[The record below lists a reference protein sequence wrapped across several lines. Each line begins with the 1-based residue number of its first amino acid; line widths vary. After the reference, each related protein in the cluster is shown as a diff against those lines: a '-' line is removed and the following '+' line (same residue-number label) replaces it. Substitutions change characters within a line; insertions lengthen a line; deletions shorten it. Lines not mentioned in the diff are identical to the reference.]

1 LGGLLDMSGMT
12 IYQLD
17 EDQGAL
23 VCCFAREDDQVLPQ
37 PTNALNSP
45 TSMAARAVRERQEV
59 LIENQRE
66 ANEPG
71 TRIMLTA
78 LFVPLLVGQR
88 VLGAMSVQSAKARA
102 YGERERLIFRT
113 VCAYGAIALSNAQA
127 LAALH
132 AAQRQLMQQEK
143 MASLGGLVAG
153 VAHEVNTPLGN
164 TLIAISGV
172 IDIWHQQQNVLT
184 HESVTLAELQDFTR
198 EGLEYAELAHGTAR
212 QAVEMVNSFKAI
224 AAPNEIDQYHTVVLA
239 QYLPEVVALV
249 RGALEQIGGRVDI
262 EVDPN
267 LVLHIVP
274 EALTEALAR
283 IFANVLNHAF
293 SEGRAQDGSP
303 CLLRVVARR
312 DNGVVIEVIDNGTGI
327 AMHDLPKVFD
337 PFFSTRSGSGGHVGL
352 GLHIAFNHVT
362 QRLHG
367 AISIDSQIEHGTTV
381 TIRLP
386 AACCVESAPGTA
398 SCPI

>member
-1 LGGLLDMSGMT
+1 
-12 IYQLD
+12 
-17 EDQGAL
+17 
-23 VCCFAREDDQVLPQ
+23 
-37 PTNALNSP
+37 
-45 TSMAARAVRERQEV
+45 
-59 LIENQRE
+59 
-66 ANEPG
+66 
-71 TRIMLTA
+71 
-78 LFVPLLVGQR
+78 
-88 VLGAMSVQSAKARA
+88 MSVQSAKAQA

-164 TLIAISGV
+164 ALIAISGV
-172 IDIWHQQQNVLT
+172 IDIWHQQRNVLT

-224 AAPNEIDQYHTVVLA
+224 AAPNEIDHYHTVVMA

-249 RGALEQIGGRVDI
+249 RGALEQLGGSVEI

-283 IFANVLNHAF
+283 VFANVLNHAF
-293 SEGRAQDGSP
+293 SDSRPADGRPPDARPPDSRP
-303 CLLRVVARR
+303 CQLRVVARR
-312 DNGVVIEVIDNGTGI
+312 DNGAVIEIIDNGIGI

-337 PFFSTRSGSGGHVGL
+337 PFFSTKSGSGGHVGL

-367 AISIDSQIEHGTTV
+367 SISIDSQIDQGTSV

-398 SCPI
+398 SSPI